1 MNKQLG
7 QAPQNYVPTH
17 EEERLTIKHQLY
29 PTIIANTLHD
39 VNINDQDAD
48 ELVDYIEYLVDNFA
62 TKMQQNL
69 QLISVEQKKPH
80 LLVN

>member
-1 MNKQLG
+1 MNKQ
-7 QAPQNYVPTH
+7 PQQGYVPTH

-29 PTIIANTLHD
+29 PSVLLNLLQNT
-39 VNINDQDAD
+39 NIQEDSPDHMLTFV
-48 ELVDYIEYLVDNFA
+48 EEIVDGLA

-69 QLISVEQKKPH
+69 QLISVEQKKPR